1 MRPVIETKALQGKK
15 TVALA
20 RWLIGKYLV
29 RRCADGREDARMIV
43 ETEAYHG
50 ESDLAR
56 HARAGRTK
64 RTAVMYGPGGV
75 WYVYLCYGIH
85 EMLNLVVG
93 PPGCPA
99 AILIRGV
106 EGAVGPGR
114 VTKAL
119 AIDRRLNTAAAAEQ
133 SGLWLEDRGG
143 RVPRAAVKVTPRIGV
158 DYAGPIWSMKHWRF
172 SYDPRA
178 LPSPRPARPRLKSN
192 STPAHDG
199 PRARSARV
207 APTSRDPL
215 VRIAARKTRRMPP
228 RGG

>member
-1 MRPVIETKALQGKK
+1 MGRLIETKSLQAKQ

-20 RWLIGKYLV
+20 RWLIGKHLV
-29 RRCADGREDARMIV
+29 RRFHDGREEARMIV

-50 ESDLAR
+50 ESDLAS
-56 HARAGRTK
+56 HARAGRTH

-93 PPGCPA
+93 PPDWPA

-106 EGAVGPGR
+106 EGAIGPGR

-119 AIDRRLNTAAAAEQ
+119 EIDRRLNAAPANPA
-133 SGLWLEDRGG
+133 SGLWLEDRGV
-143 RVPRAAVKVTPRIGV
+143 RVPRSVVKVTPRIGV

-172 SYDPRA
+172 TVDPRA
-178 LPSPRPARPRLKSN
+178 LTSPRPARPRVKSN
-192 STPAHDG
+192 SSPVRGAAPGRAMPAEPTSPG
-199 PRARSARV
+199 RSVQTKARSARR
-207 APTSRDPL
+207 T
-215 VRIAARKTRRMPP
+215 PP